1 MPHQF
6 SRSAVRPVRR
16 RRKLLRRQQPGQRD
30 IRLHRRRRHQ
40 GRANDRGPFPRP
52 SALQPFPSP
61 PQGEG
66 KAKPIRAQGEPLPN
80 PPQGEGMAIPIR
92 AQGEPL
98 PNPPQGEG
106 MAKPIGAQ
114 GEPLPNPPQGE
125 GMAIPIRAQGW
136 QCRGGPPW
144 PP

>member
-1 MPHQF
+1 
-6 SRSAVRPVRR
+6 
-16 RRKLLRRQQPGQRD
+16 
-30 IRLHRRRRHQ
+30 
-40 GRANDRGPFPRP
+40 
-52 SALQPFPSP
+52 
-61 PQGEG
+61 
-66 KAKPIRAQGEPLPN
+66 
-80 PPQGEGMAIPIR
+80 MAIPIR